1 MEGMFVWIVLFAG
14 GALLFLGVL
23 LIASEKELKNKR
35 REVEALLSKLEGF
48 SEGMGS
54 PGGESSGSNPSAE
67 LAELR
72 ACNRELEK
80 QIAGLNGELQR
91 TREAIQ
97 DMRATQES
105 SGGNS
110 PAIQEL
116 RTVNERLQIE
126 LTQLRSRLASSE
138 ANLSPAA
145 VAHDASG
152 MQIQSQAEL
161 KAAHEK
167 LYESATRIRQLEE
180 TELTHREERENLAAH
195 ITDLEKK
202 LSATEQSVS
211 EMDHLRARSQ
221 RAEHEQQELLEQIRQ
236 RELELAQW
244 QSRASEAE
252 QHRQRLAALQT
263 PYHALVSKQAA
274 LSEQQRELQADLEAF
289 AKLMDHRQA

>member
-48 SEGMGS
+48 SEQMGS

-67 LAELR
+67 LTELR
-72 ACNRELEK
+72 AHNRELEK

-116 RTVNERLQIE
+116 RTTNERLEME

-145 VAHDASG
+145 AAHDASG

-289 AKLMDHRQA
+289 AKLMDHREG

>member
-1 MEGMFVWIVLFAG
+1 MDGMFVWIVLFAG

-48 SEGMGS
+48 SEQMGS

-116 RTVNERLQIE
+116 RTINERLEME
-126 LTQLRSRLASSE
+126 LTQLRSRLASE
-138 ANLSPAA
+138 ADLSPSAA
-145 VAHDASG
+145 AHDASE

-167 LYESATRIRQLEE
+167 LHESATRIRQLEE
-180 TELTHREERENLAAH
+180 TELRHREERENLAAH

-202 LSATEQSVS
+202 LSAIEQSVS
-211 EMDHLRARSQ
+211 EIDHLRARSE
-221 RAEHEQQELLEQIRQ
+221 RSEHAQQELLEQIRQ

>member
-67 LAELR
+67 LTELR
-72 ACNRELEK
+72 AHNRALEK

-116 RTVNERLQIE
+116 RTINERLEME
-126 LTQLRSRLASSE
+126 LTQLRSRLASE
-138 ANLSPAA
+138 ADLSPSAA
-145 VAHDASG
+145 AHDASE

-161 KAAHEK
+161 QAAHEK

-180 TELTHREERENLAAH
+180 TDLRHREERENLAAH

-211 EMDHLRARSQ
+211 EMDHLRARSE
-221 RAEHEQQELLEQIRQ
+221 RSEHEQQELLEQIRQ

-289 AKLMDHRQA
+289 AKLMDHRQG

>member
-48 SEGMGS
+48 SEAVGS
-54 PGGESSGSNPSAE
+54 PGGASSDSNPSAE
-67 LAELR
+67 LTELR
-72 ACNRELEK
+72 AHNRELER
-80 QIAGLNGELQR
+80 QIAGLTNDLER
-91 TREAIQ
+91 SRATREL
-97 DMRATQES
+97 

-116 RTVNERLQIE
+116 QTANERLE
-126 LTQLRSRLASSE
+126 MEVTQLRTRLTSSE
-138 ANLSPAA
+138 ANLSPSSPHEGSE
-145 VAHDASG
+145 V
-152 MQIQSQAEL
+152 QIQTQAEL
-161 KAAHEK
+161 NAANEK

-180 TELTHREERENLAAH
+180 TELRNREDRENLAAH
-195 ITDLEKK
+195 ITELERK

-211 EMDHLRARSQ
+211 ELDHIRARS
-221 RAEHEQQELLEQIRQ
+221 EHEQQAMREQMRQ
-236 RELELAQW
+236 RELQLAEW

-263 PYHALVSKQAA
+263 PYHALVSRQAE
-274 LSEQQRELQADLEAF
+274 LSEKQRELQADLEAF
-289 AKLMDHRQA
+289 AKLMDHGQG

>member
-116 RTVNERLQIE
+116 RTINERLEME
-126 LTQLRSRLASSE
+126 LTQLRSRLASE
-138 ANLSPAA
+138 ADLSPSAA
-145 VAHDASG
+145 AHDASE

-167 LYESATRIRQLEE
+167 LHESATRIRQLEE
-180 TELTHREERENLAAH
+180 TDLRHREERENLAAH

>member
-1 MEGMFVWIVLFAG
+1 
-14 GALLFLGVL
+14 
-23 LIASEKELKNKR
+23 
-35 REVEALLSKLEGF
+35 
-48 SEGMGS
+48 MGS

-72 ACNRELEK
+72 AHNRALEK

-116 RTVNERLQIE
+116 RTINERLEME

-138 ANLSPAA
+138 ADLSPSAA
-145 VAHDASG
+145 AHDASE

-167 LYESATRIRQLEE
+167 LHESATRIRQLEE
-180 TELTHREERENLAAH
+180 TDLRHREERENLAAH

-289 AKLMDHRQA
+289 AKLMDHRQG

>member
-72 ACNRELEK
+72 AHNRALEK

-116 RTVNERLQIE
+116 RTINERLEME
-126 LTQLRSRLASSE
+126 LTQLRSRLASE
-138 ANLSPAA
+138 ADLSPSAA
-145 VAHDASG
+145 AHDASE

-211 EMDHLRARSQ
+211 EMDHLRARSL

>member
-48 SEGMGS
+48 SEQMGS

-116 RTVNERLQIE
+116 RTINERLEME
-126 LTQLRSRLASSE
+126 LTQLRSRLASE
-138 ANLSPAA
+138 ADLSPAA
-145 VAHDASG
+145 AAHDASET
-152 MQIQSQAEL
+152 QIQSQAEL

>member
-67 LAELR
+67 LTDLR
-72 ACNRELEK
+72 AHNRELEK
-80 QIAGLNGELQR
+80 QIAGLNGDLQR

-116 RTVNERLQIE
+116 RTVNERLEME
-126 LTQLRSRLASSE
+126 LTQLRSRLASE
-138 ANLSPAA
+138 ADLSPSAA
-145 VAHDASG
+145 AHEATER
-152 MQIQSQAEL
+152 QIQSQAEL

-167 LYESATRIRQLEE
+167 LHESATRIRQLEE
-180 TELTHREERENLAAH
+180 TELRHHEERENLAAH

-211 EMDHLRARSQ
+211 EMDHLRARS
-221 RAEHEQQELLEQIRQ
+221 EHEQQELLEQIRQ

-289 AKLMDHRQA
+289 AKLMDHRQG